1 MTRVA
6 GLFSILLVVLASCD
20 SSTDLGEVDLV
31 GRWDAVGA
39 LQASNQTFGL
49 ALHVQS
55 SGQSVQGSWRKGS
68 SQGSLGLGAFSD
80 GEVTFR
86 LNGFSGQPTF
96 TGRLT
101 DKHRLEG
108 EFDALDLEGAAVFRR
123 GSIVP

>member
-1 MTRVA
+1 MTRAA
-6 GLFSILLVVLASCD
+6 GFFSMLLVVLVSCD
-20 SSTDLGEVDLV
+20 SSTDLADVDLV

-39 LQASNQTFGL
+39 LQTSDETFGL

-55 SGQSVQGSWRKGS
+55 GGQSVQGSWRKGS

-86 LNGFSGQPTF
+86 LNGFSGQPRF

-108 EFDALDLEGAAVFRR
+108 EFDALSLEGAAVFRR
-123 GSIVP
+123 GSILP

>member
-1 MTRVA
+1 MTRAA
-6 GLFSILLVVLASCD
+6 GIFSILLVVLVSCD
-20 SSTDLGEVDLV
+20 SSTDLADEDLV
-31 GRWDAVGA
+31 GRWDGVGA
-39 LQASNQTFGL
+39 LQTSSETFGL

-86 LNGFSGQPTF
+86 LNGFVGQPTF

-101 DKHRLEG
+101 NKHRLEG
-108 EFDALDLEGAAVFRR
+108 DFDALALEGAAVFRR
-123 GSIVP
+123 SSVVP